1 MIPWVISLTCM
12 GAMHWDG
19 TCPYW
24 YEYNGAL
31 NTWDV
36 NINKYMEGHKDKE
49 FYKEGMAPIL
59 ALKVKVDVREVK

>member
-1 MIPWVISLTCM
+1 MARVHTGM
-12 GAMHWDG
+12 
-19 TCPYW
+19 
-24 YEYNGAL
+24 N
-31 NTWDV
+31 V